1 MARLQKL
8 KLPKGVEIDEVSND
22 NFFTH
27 PSARSVP
34 TTLAVKDYLHDEI
47 DKHDQEFMPDG
58 LYRNAIINGNF
69 DVWQRGTSFP
79 AIANGAYCADR
90 YRVLYSGSG
99 KVLNVTRGEFTLGQ
113 TAVPGNP
120 QYYIQLEQADPG
132 SGSTYMG
139 LFTYLEGVRFGA
151 GLPVTL
157 SYYARTTS
165 GDSWIHNYIYQVFG
179 SGGSAGL
186 AHGGA
191 SFTLTDEWQHC
202 VMPTAL
208 TSLSGKTIGT
218 NPHLRVEFL
227 TTPSQAHTIQIA
239 QVQLNIGD
247 KPLPFAPRP
256 YAEELA
262 LCQRYYRTWTQQTEN
277 GRIHV
282 PLWPPMRV
290 APTMVA
296 SAGTISNIT
305 AAGFNLTHNAQA
317 ATTITASSEL

>member
-1 MARLQKL
+1 MARLQRL

-69 DVWQRGTSFP
+69 DVWQRGTSFTGP
-79 AIANGAYCADR
+79 NGRYTVDLFKAMTYSDTLFTLSRSTDAPPGSRYSCRIKSTSESIVADSFTDLKHHIEDFEPFR
-90 YRVLYSGSG
+90 GKYATFSLQVKADQEYIDDGGFLKLYFQYSGDGYSPS
-99 KVLNVTRGEFTLGQ
+99 VTVYPTTGWARYSATFKL
-113 TAVPGNP
+113 PS
-120 QYYIQLEQADPG
+120 YITSLIVFPRI
-132 SGSTYMG
+132 YR
-139 LFTYLEGVRFGA
+139 YGVRAGA
-151 GLPVTL
+151 GV
-157 SYYARTTS
+157 
-165 GDSWIHNYIYQVFG
+165 N
-179 SGGSAGL
+179 
-186 AHGGA
+186 
-191 SFTLTDEWQHC
+191 
-202 VMPTAL
+202 
-208 TSLSGKTIGT
+208 
-218 NPHLRVEFL
+218 
-227 TTPSQAHTIQIA
+227 IA
-239 QVQLNIGD
+239 QAQLNIGD

-256 YAEELA
+256 IAEELA

-277 GRIHV
+277 GRIHI

-290 APTMVA
+290 APTMTA

-317 ATTITASSEL
+317 ATTISASSEL